1 MEENRRL
8 NGGQVHNFMIFRTDN
23 CVKNYFYSSMKKSIR
38 RLSLII
44 RLSHLKNVK
53 SLKPSDICI
62 ILDAFDTKFRG
73 KITNWS

>member
-1 MEENRRL
+1 
-8 NGGQVHNFMIFRTDN
+8 
-23 CVKNYFYSSMKKSIR
+23 MKKSIR

-53 SLKPSDICI
+53 SLKLTDICI
-62 ILDAFDTKFRG
+62 ILDAFDAKFRH